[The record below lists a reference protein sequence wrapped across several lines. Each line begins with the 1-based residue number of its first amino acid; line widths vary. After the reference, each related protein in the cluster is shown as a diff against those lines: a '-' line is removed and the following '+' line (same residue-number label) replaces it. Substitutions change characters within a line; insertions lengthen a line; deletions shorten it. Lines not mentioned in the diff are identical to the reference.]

1 MARRKSPDLADWVR
15 ALSVVPPFITMPT
28 GIICYLVLHHF
39 SMEPVVVGAGPA
51 EVAAADATAATV
63 LRALALVFQYLIPF
77 VLGMSGLLWLG
88 RWLEKRRVRKLADA
102 AGSGEVLASISWQDF
117 ERIVAHAFT
126 KYGFD
131 AQLTSDGA
139 DGGIDVVL
147 HRGQQKFL
155 VQAKHWRAQAVSVET
170 VRALY
175 GVMHAEGAVGAYVVT
190 SGVFTKAAA
199 DFAKD
204 KSIWLYNGQR
214 LRDLLKQGRDA
225 LTGGNLTLDRLPARI
240 SGGLECPLCASPMT
254 LRVAKQGSYDG
265 KRFFG
270 CTTFPDCSGLRPVD

>member
-15 ALSVVPPFITMPT
+15 ALSVVPPFITLPV
-28 GIICYLVLHHF
+28 GIIAYLVLHYF
-39 SMEPVVVGAGPA
+39 AMKTVAVGAGSA
-51 EVAAADATAATV
+51 ETAAADAATATV

-77 VLGMSGLLWLG
+77 VLGMSGLLWLV
-88 RWLEKRRVRKLADA
+88 RWFEKRRVRKLADA
-102 AGSGEVLASISWQDF
+102 AGSSEVLASISWADF

-126 KYGFD
+126 KHGFD
-131 AQLTSDGA
+131 AQLTPEGA

-147 HRGQQKFL
+147 HRGEQKFL
-155 VQAKHWRAQAVSVET
+155 VQAKHWRAKAVDVET

-190 SGVFTKAAA
+190 SGVFTKAAG

-225 LTGGNLTLDRLPARI
+225 LPGGNLTLDRLPARV
-240 SGGLECPLCASPMT
+240 GEGVECPLCASPMT
-254 LRVAKQGSYDG
+254 LRIAKQGG
-265 KRFFG
+265 HQGERFFG
-270 CTTFPDCSGLRPVD
+270 CTTYPDCAGLRPVD

>member
-1 MARRKSPDLADWVR
+1 MNRRKSPDLADWAR
-15 ALSVVPPFITMPT
+15 MLSAFSPFITLPAAL
-28 GIICYLVLHHF
+28 ISYLALHHF
-39 SMEPVVVGAGPA
+39 ASQNVAVVGEAGA
-51 EVAAADATAATV
+51 IAAADATAASI
-63 LRALALVFQYLIPF
+63 LRALALVFQYLLPL
-77 VLGMSGLLWLG
+77 VLTMSGLMWLT
-88 RWLEKRRVRKLADA
+88 RWFEKRRVRFLADT
-102 AGSGEVLASISWQDF
+102 AGSSEVLASISWQDF

-126 KYGFD
+126 KHGFD

-147 HRGQQKFL
+147 HRGAQKFL
-155 VQAKHWRAQAVSVET
+155 VQAKHWRAQAVTVDT

-199 DFAKD
+199 DFARD

-214 LRDLLKQGRDA
+214 LRDLLKMGHEA
-225 LTGGNLTLDRLPARI
+225 LPGGNLTLDRLPARVPD
-240 SGGLECPLCASPMT
+240 GVECPLCASPMT
-254 LRVAKQGSYDG
+254 LRMAQQGGHQG

-270 CTTFPDCSGLRPVD
+270 CTSYPDCTGLLPVD